1 MKTPLTQPIICE
13 VLSITSSKAT
23 AVKMALMKTTPL
35 AILYFLVAS
44 VLGAV
49 GQFFYKAGADRTRGT
64 LQSYLLNSRILLGAC
79 CYIAVMVLFVAAFKQ
94 RASPSALY
102 PLYATTFIWAA
113 FIEHA
118 LYGRTIS
125 AANVTGMA
133 LLVGGMYLLGRT
145 T

>member
-1 MKTPLTQPIICE
+1 
-13 VLSITSSKAT
+13 
-23 AVKMALMKTTPL
+23 MKTTPL
-35 AILYFLVAS
+35 AILYFLFAS

-64 LQSYLLNSRILLGAC
+64 LQSYLLNSRILLGAG
-79 CYIAVMVLFVAAFKQ
+79 CYLAVMVLFVAAFKQ
-94 RASPSALY
+94 KASPGTLY

-113 FIEHA
+113 LIEHT

-125 AANVTGMA
+125 IANVAGMA

>member
-1 MKTPLTQPIICE
+1 MLPP
-13 VLSITSSKAT
+13 VLSINTSSAS
-23 AVKMALMKTTPL
+23 AVKVAPMKTTPL

-64 LQSYLLNSRILLGAC
+64 IQSYLLNSRILLGAC
-79 CYIAVMVLFVAAFKQ
+79 CYIAVMVLFVAAFRQK
-94 RASPSALY
+94 ASPTALY

-113 FIEHA
+113 LIEHA
-118 LYGRTIS
+118 LYGRIIS
-125 AANVTGMA
+125 VANVAGMG

>member
-1 MKTPLTQPIICE
+1 MMPP
-13 VLSITSSKAT
+13 VLSINARKAST
-23 AVKMALMKTTPL
+23 LKVRQMKTTPL
-35 AILYFLVAS
+35 AILYFLLAS

-49 GQFFYKAGADRTRGT
+49 GQFFYKAGADQTRGT
-64 LQSYLLNSRILLGAC
+64 LQSYLLNSRILLGAG

-94 RASPSALY
+94 KASPGTLY

-113 FIEHA
+113 LIEHA

-125 AANVTGMA
+125 IANVAGMA
-133 LLVGGMYLLGRT
+133 LLVGGMYLLGKT

>member
-1 MKTPLTQPIICE
+1 
-13 VLSITSSKAT
+13 
-23 AVKMALMKTTPL
+23 MKTTPL
-35 AILYFLVAS
+35 AILCFLVAS

-64 LQSYLLNSRILLGAC
+64 IQSYLLNSRILLGAC

-94 RASPSALY
+94 KASPSALY

-113 FIEHA
+113 LIEHA

-125 AANVTGMA
+125 IGNVAGMG

>member
-1 MKTPLTQPIICE
+1 MSGKVYQLTPPKRLGVIWQR
-13 VLSITSSKAT
+13 
-23 AVKMALMKTTPL
+23 MKTTPL

-49 GQFFYKAGADRTRGT
+49 GQFFYQAGADRTHGT
-64 LQSYLLNSRILLGAC
+64 VQSYLLNSRILLGAC
-79 CYIAVMVLFVAAFKQ
+79 CYIAVMVLFVAAFRQK
-94 RASPSALY
+94 ASPSALY

-113 FIEHA
+113 VLDHF
-118 LYGRTIS
+118 LYGRIIS
-125 AANVTGMA
+125 LANVAGMG

>member
-1 MKTPLTQPIICE
+1 
-13 VLSITSSKAT
+13 
-23 AVKMALMKTTPL
+23 MKTTPL

-64 LQSYLLNSRILLGAC
+64 IQSYLLNSRILLGAC

-94 RASPSALY
+94 KASPSALY

-113 FIEHA
+113 LIEHA

-125 AANVTGMA
+125 AANVAGMG